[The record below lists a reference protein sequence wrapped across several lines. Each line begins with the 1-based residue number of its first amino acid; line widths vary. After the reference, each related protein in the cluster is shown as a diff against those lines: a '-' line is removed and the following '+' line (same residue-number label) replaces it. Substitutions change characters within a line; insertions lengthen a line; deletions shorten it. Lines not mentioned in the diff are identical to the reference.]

1 VWFVDG
7 RVAKS
12 DIIRSLVHRWEGEKS
27 EVALKV
33 GVRHQQGG
41 VRGERA
47 RWCLY
52 AGRRVMRERGDAR
65 GGVRWET
72 KRYKTE
78 GATRDAIGETVM
90 ARHTHA
96 AAEQSTTRDMPQH
109 RQCTEDGR
117 CMCIDDAGRLD
128 VNARGKKS
136 ARDERMQVWW
146 ESEGDDACR

>member
-12 DIIRSLVHRWEGEKS
+12 DIVRSLVHRWEGEKT

-52 AGRRVMRERGDAR
+52 TGTRVMREREAMLE
-65 GGVRWET
+65 VE
-72 KRYKTE
+72 
-78 GATRDAIGETVM
+78 
-90 ARHTHA
+90 
-96 AAEQSTTRDMPQH
+96 
-109 RQCTEDGR
+109 CDGR
-117 CMCIDDAGRLD
+117 PKGT
-128 VNARGKKS
+128 KQK
-136 ARDERMQVWW
+136 ERHEM
-146 ESEGDDACR
+146 